1 MEGESSSLFY
11 VARSLLKLQSLFG
24 TIPNIKAKGAL
35 SQVCFRQ
42 WWNCAPCQATYVAR
56 NSPQLVLDMM
66 LRMKDEDTEKST
78 QSPEIDTLILLDRRV
93 DMVSPMVTP
102 LTFEALMDETMNIEN
117 GTLHDLVAFA
127 SCLFDLFQRD
137 CVAWPRSIRASGPS
151 RHHGKDSRRKQGRG
165 RRCSQATREGV
176 CVVAV
181 PCMWPHGLLTV
192 APLGCAEGGPAA
204 EFQRPLVCRD
214 PPHECNRGGT
224 IVAREGPGVAAD
236 LRGACC
242 AQQQKR
248 RNASVVLIAIPA
260 DARTD
265 TTCKPSRKSRSL

>member
-1 MEGESSSLFY
+1 LEGESSSLFY

-56 NSPQLVLDMM
+56 NFPQLVLDMM

-117 GTLHDLVAFA
+117 GALRCICQLPVWPLPTRLCGLAPQH
-127 SCLFDLFQRD
+127 SCKWTQPSSRERQPTK
-137 CVAWPRSIRASGPS
+137 ARARKKVQPS
-151 RHHGKDSRRKQGRG
+151 DP
-165 RRCSQATREGV
+165 RRCVCGCGALYVATRP
-176 CVVAV
+176 A
-181 PCMWPHGLLTV
+181 H
-192 APLGCAEGGPAA
+192 GGPVGV
-204 EFQRPLVCRD
+204 RRRWPCR
-214 PPHECNRGGT
+214 
-224 IVAREGPGVAAD
+224 
-236 LRGACC
+236 
-242 AQQQKR
+242 
-248 RNASVVLIAIPA
+248 
-260 DARTD
+260 
-265 TTCKPSRKSRSL
+265 